1 VHMKIGFALAAAL
14 AAGVSSQA
22 AVAGVVLQDNFDTSV
37 AQGNWAGDAIF
48 RSIPQPGNVNGQP
61 SVDLV
66 GPGFFNNL
74 AYSGNSVDLDGSTGS
89 GFTPAGE
96 LQSVASLATGNYT
109 VSFLLAGNLRG
120 AANETTVVSIGG
132 QSISVT
138 PASNAQPYTPYT
150 LHFTGASGQ
159 VAFTDLGP
167 ANQQGDLVD
176 NVVVSTVPEPVT
188 WAMMLVGLGGVG
200 GVLRSRRTPA
210 AVAA

>member
-1 VHMKIGFALAAAL
+1 MHMKFGFALAAVL
-14 AAGVSSQA
+14 AAGAWSQGA
-22 AVAGVVLQDNFDTSV
+22 LAGVVFQDNFDSSV
-37 AQGNWAGDAIF
+37 AQGNWAGDTIF
-48 RSIPQPGNVNGQP
+48 RSVPQPGNVNGQP

-66 GPGFFNNL
+66 GPGFFDNL

-89 GFTPAGE
+89 GFVPAGE

-138 PASNAQPYTPYT
+138 PASNAQPYTLYT

-167 ANQQGDLVD
+167 ANQQGDLID

-188 WAMMLVGLGGVG
+188 WALMLVGLGGVG
-200 GVLRSRRTPA
+200 GVLRSRRTMA
-210 AVAA
+210 AVSA